1 MSFFPITSVPHL
13 LNNHFHQK
21 QAFRTCWTTIFIKN
35 KRSALA
41 EQPFSSKAS
50 VPHLLNNHFHQKQAF
65 RTPRIII
72 FIKNR
77 RASLPEQSFLPKTDK
92 RHSPNN
98 HFYQKQTSVTPRTI
112 IFKNK
117 HTNAMGIKAADWASV
132 RCYSTSAEGTN
143 DGWNREWFRCLH
155 KPAHRVDKWL

>member
-21 QAFRTCWTTIFIKN
+21 QAFRTCWTTIFIKS

-41 EQPFSSKAS
+41 EQSFSSKTC
-50 VPHLLNNHFHQKQAF
+50 VPHLLNNHFYQKHAF
-65 RTPRIII
+65 RTPRTII
-72 FIKNR
+72 FTKNR
-77 RASLPEQSFLPKTDK
+77 RASPPEQSFLSKTDE

-112 IFKNK
+112 IFKIN
-117 HTNAMGIKAADWASV
+117 TQNAWELKQWTEQAYDATPQALKERTMGEIANGFDV
-132 RCYSTSAEGTN
+132 YTS
-143 DGWNREWFRCLH
+143 LLI
-155 KPAHRVDKWL
+155 V